1 VKGRFATFHAMPRR
15 RLFILALLSLIAF
28 LVWLANTPS
37 ALISLLQLTGAAI
50 EPTRGPTPPAPTL
63 TVPRGALPTGH
74 VSFEEWANGQKVGSG
89 FLLEVP
95 NNLVLGVTTAH
106 SLFLVGPQPTLSFRL
121 PHASSAF
128 ITFTDFYGQPG
139 TAFTGYN
146 FDADFVFLSVAE
158 IPAEVLVLKPDTRG
172 LPELGERVVLYSG
185 LGDERGQ
192 PRALWGTVTAAA
204 PNAVW
209 AQMDEVFAP
218 DGMSGSPLLSAHTGQ
233 VVGLAVSGG
242 HSAPILLGFHP
253 VGSLVEKAEA
263 VERTP

>member
-1 VKGRFATFHAMPRR
+1 MPRR
-15 RLFILALLSLIAF
+15 RLFILALLGLIAV

-37 ALISLLQLTGAAI
+37 ALIGLLQFAGAAI

-63 TVPRGALPTGH
+63 TGPRGQLPTGH

-89 FLLEVP
+89 FLLQVP

-106 SLFLVGPQPTLSFRL
+106 SLLLSGPRPALSFRL
-121 PHASSAF
+121 PQASSAF

-146 FDADFVFLSVAE
+146 FDADFVFLSVN
-158 IPAEVLVLKPDTRG
+158 EVPPDALVLKPDARG

-218 DGMSGSPLLSAHTGQ
+218 ELMSGSPLLSAHTGQ
-233 VVGLAVSGG
+233 VVGMAVSATN
-242 HSAPILLGFHP
+242 SVPLLLGFHP
-253 VGSLVEKAEA
+253 VGSLIGKAEA
-263 VERTP
+263 GQRIP